1 MRQRPKPKHRGLVG
15 ERTMSS
21 AAVFASIA
29 LASTLLLVGCVTDP
43 LSSDQK
49 KPVDPETVVLP
60 PAPPRT
66 NALDGVAAQEH
77 QRLVAAFGGEYRS
90 PPLQSLLNEMVERLG
105 LATER
110 PSEKYRVTILN
121 SPVVNAF
128 ALPNGSVY
136 LTRGLLVLA
145 NDTAEIASVVA
156 HEMAHVI
163 TRHAIDRQELER
175 TATLVSRVR
184 SDVLQDPNA
193 ARVMNT
199 QGRVAIA
206 SFSRQQ
212 ELEADAL
219 SVRIIARAG
228 FDPYGATRF
237 LDSLGRTTAIRA
249 AMLTANPNGQN
260 MDITATHPSAP
271 ERIQLATLAARQ
283 IGAPGV
289 GEADRNRYLL
299 TLQGVTVADDS
310 AQGFVRNGTFS
321 HPKLGISFA
330 APQGFI
336 IENSR
341 DAVVGFSP
349 EGGQAMRF
357 DQVKIAANS
366 SLESYVGS
374 GLIEGAK
381 ATDVET
387 ITLGG
392 LPAATSA
399 SRSEGWNYR
408 IFAIRNGAQTYRL
421 TYAARELSPALD
433 AAFRQSAE
441 SFRKLNAQDIAK
453 LKPLRIALVVA
464 TSSDTVDTLA
474 NRMAQD
480 EPRVERFRV
489 LNGLQLSDRV
499 FAGQRYKIVSD

>member
-1 MRQRPKPKHRGLVG
+1 VTAHKFTLRQQGLAG
-15 ERTMSS
+15 KAIAF
-21 AAVFASIA
+21 AAA
-29 LASTLLLVGCVTDP
+29 LTLVGCVTDP
-43 LSSDQK
+43 LDQK
-49 KPVDPETVVLP
+49 KPAEQPVVVLP

-66 NALDGVAAQEH
+66 TALDAVSAQEH
-77 QRLVAAFGGEYRS
+77 QRLTAAFGGEYRNA
-90 PPLQSLLNEMVERLG
+90 QVQALLNELVERLG
-105 LATER
+105 RATER
-110 PSEKYRVTILN
+110 PSEKYRVTLLN

-128 ALPNGSVY
+128 ALPNGNVY

-145 NDTAEIASVVA
+145 NDTSEIASVVA

-184 SDVLQDPNA
+184 SDVLQDPTA
-193 ARVMNT
+193 AKLMNT

-249 AMLTANPNGQN
+249 AMLSANPNGQS

-321 HPKLGISFA
+321 HPKLGISFT
-330 APQGFI
+330 APEGFV

-349 EGGQAMRF
+349 EGGKAMRF
-357 DQVKIAANS
+357 DQVKLDANS

-374 GLIEGAK
+374 GLIEGAT
-381 ATDVET
+381 ASGVET
-387 ITLGG
+387 LTVSG
-392 LPAATSA
+392 LPAATSS

-433 AAFRQSAE
+433 SAFRQSAD
-441 SFRKLNAQDIAK
+441 SFRRLSAQEIAK
-453 LKPLRIALVVA
+453 LRPLRIALVTA
-464 TSSDTVDTLA
+464 TAADTVDTLA
-474 NRMAQD
+474 SRMVQD

-489 LNGLQLSDRV
+489 LNGLQVSDRV